1 MIWCTMIFDLMLV
14 SISLGVRITTRITT
28 TIFTNFVLSA
38 MTRQP
43 DLLSRNNLGILLLQL
58 SLDTG
63 FNSWDASTDLGL
75 ILDPWFK
82 SHRLDRLG
90 RTFRPSKNCM
100 PRSTVRSNATYPRL
114 WFQSYW
120 GFSKVK
126 ESSCPP
132 WLKLMGCFKSIQI
145 WQIFLTSSSWR
156 MACTRSPAAWVKSGN
171 PGLKDST
178 TLGTSFHSK
187 NPSTIKNH
195 VVWPPCSVCSQVY
208 QNCLLSL
215 APICWKNREG
225 HLTWTGH
232 SELLF

>member
-1 MIWCTMIFDLMLV
+1 MIFDLMLV
-14 SISLGVRITTRITT
+14 SISLGVWITTRIT

-75 ILDPWFK
+75 ILD
-82 SHRLDRLG
+82 SNYTDSTDSGHE
-90 RTFRPSKNCM
+90 PSDHQRIAC
-100 PRSTVRSNATYPRL
+100 PGPLYGQTPPTPGE

-178 TLGTSFHSK
+178 TLGTSFHSY
-187 NPSTIKNH
+187 NLQSRIM
-195 VVWPPCSVCSQVY
+195 
-208 QNCLLSL
+208 
-215 APICWKNREG
+215 
-225 HLTWTGH
+225 
-232 SELLF
+232 

>member
-14 SISLGVRITTRITT
+14 SISLGVWITTRIT

-63 FNSWDASTDLGL
+63 FNSPDASTDLGL
-75 ILDPWFK
+75 ILDPWVK
-82 SHRLDRLG
+82 SHRLHRLG

-132 WLKLMGCFKSIQI
+132 WLKLMGCFKFVQI

-178 TLGTSFHSK
+178 TLGTSFHSY
-187 NPSTIKNH
+187 NQQS
-195 VVWPPCSVCSQVY
+195 CSVTSLLSLFTVY
-208 QNCLLSL
+208 QNGLLSL